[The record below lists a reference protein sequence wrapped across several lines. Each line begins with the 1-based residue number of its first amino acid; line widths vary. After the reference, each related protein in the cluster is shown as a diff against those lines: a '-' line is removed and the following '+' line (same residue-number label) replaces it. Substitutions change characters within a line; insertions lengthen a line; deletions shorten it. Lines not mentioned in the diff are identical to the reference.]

1 MISGEIKALDERISK
16 QVSGLN
22 SNSERKMEE
31 LDKRLE
37 QLSSELNRNSGRKM
51 EELDKKLEQLS
62 SGWNSNSKQ
71 NMVEFDKRLEQFS
84 QTFTEKLEEQTAD
97 VKESLKELSA
107 HVDVVSEKA
116 EKVMEFIQTQDA
128 EKLDKLKVELSEKIH
143 SENVKCYRN
152 IQTLVEEL
160 EAKIDASKTESQSKK
175 RLKGYFGGL
184 VFLSL
189 VNIAGVIAVVG
200 RMFGYF

>member
-1 MISGEIKALDERISK
+1 MKD
-16 QVSGLN
+16 
-22 SNSERKMEE
+22 
-31 LDKRLE
+31 
-37 QLSSELNRNSGRKM
+37 
-51 EELDKKLEQLS
+51 
-62 SGWNSNSKQ
+62 
-71 NMVEFDKRLEQFS
+71 
-84 QTFTEKLEEQTAD
+84 
-97 VKESLKELSA
+97 
-107 HVDVVSEKA
+107 
-116 EKVMEFIQTQDA
+116 
-128 EKLDKLKVELSEKIH
+128 
-143 SENVKCYRN
+143 ENVKCYRN

>member
-1 MISGEIKALDERISK
+1 
-16 QVSGLN
+16 
-22 SNSERKMEE
+22 MEE

>member
-1 MISGEIKALDERISK
+1 
-16 QVSGLN
+16 
-22 SNSERKMEE
+22 
-31 LDKRLE
+31 
-37 QLSSELNRNSGRKM
+37 
-51 EELDKKLEQLS
+51 
-62 SGWNSNSKQ
+62 
-71 NMVEFDKRLEQFS
+71 
-84 QTFTEKLEEQTAD
+84 
-97 VKESLKELSA
+97 
-107 HVDVVSEKA
+107 
-116 EKVMEFIQTQDA
+116 MEFIQTQDA